1 MALVPPT
8 RSLKSRALQLL
19 AQREHSRT
27 ELRRKLAAQVR
38 SHARSQVQVQSQ
50 PQVQSQAQSRSED
63 DLDAMP
69 DADAERAAEPDATA
83 QAAAIEVLLD
93 WLEAHRY
100 LSLER
105 FIESRVHAREARYG
119 NLRIRLELARHDAA
133 LGPDAEQRLR
143 DSELERA
150 RTVWARKFGAAAS
163 DPGGRAKQAR
173 FLAGRGFGGEVIARV
188 LREAGRPAGPAG
200 LHHDDNP
207 DDD

>member
-1 MALVPPT
+1 MAVVLPT

-27 ELRRKLAAQVR
+27 ELRRKLAAQ
-38 SHARSQVQVQSQ
+38 SRSQARL
-50 PQVQSQAQSRSED
+50 QAQAQPRSRD
-63 DLDAMP
+63 GGDLDAEAEP
-69 DADAERAAEPDATA
+69 DADAKPEPNATA
-83 QAAAIEVLLD
+83 RAAAIEVLLD

-119 NLRIRLELARHDAA
+119 NLRIHQELARHDAA
-133 LGPDAEQRLR
+133 LGPEAEQRLR
-143 DSELERA
+143 DSEPERA